1 MIDFIL
7 FVFVCL
13 VFGAGVWLGFYL
25 GKTYQTCDNVIA
37 GIKAK
42 VKAKL

>member
-1 MIDFIL
+1 MVDFIL

-25 GKTYQTCDNVIA
+25 GKTYSTFDNMVS